1 LRFLARARPL
11 FSSGRKRSVK
21 NPSLENPAGLSRL
34 KLFLALSRTPHG
46 LLDIAAPALCALLWL
61 GKIPSAEIVA
71 LGLLTAFSGYTA
83 VYALNDVVDFHVD
96 RKKIRETGGQAQAGD
111 LDAVFVRHPLAQG
124 MLKYAEGILWMAGWA
139 ALTILGSYLLNPVC
153 TAIFLAACL
162 LEIVYC
168 LLLRVSYLRGI
179 LSGLVKN
186 SGGIAAVFA
195 VDPSPDWAFLAVL
208 FLWFFF
214 WEIGGQNI
222 PNDWIDLEE
231 DRRMLAKTLP
241 VRFGAERSI
250 RMLYGS
256 LILAVILSAVMFR
269 ISPAHLG
276 LPFLIGA
283 AFCGLLFL
291 LAPAHRLLKKP
302 SAGEASALFNRASY
316 YPLAM
321 LAVTL
326 LSGAI

>member
-1 LRFLARARPL
+1 
-11 FSSGRKRSVK
+11 VK
-21 NPSLENPAGLSRL
+21 TPSLENPAGLSRL

-61 GKIPSAEIVA
+61 GKVPTPGVVI

-111 LDAVFVRHPLAQG
+111 LDAVFVRHPMAQG
-124 MLKYAEGILWMAGWA
+124 MLKYAEGILWMAGWG
-139 ALTILGSYLLNPVC
+139 ALTVLGSYLLNPVC
-153 TAIFLAACL
+153 TAVFLAACL
-162 LEIVYC
+162 LETVYC
-168 LLLRVSYLRGI
+168 LLLRVTYLRGI
-179 LSGLVKN
+179 ISGLVKN

-195 VDPSPDWAFLAVL
+195 VDPNPSWAFLSVL

-231 DRRMLAKTLP
+231 DRRMLARTLP
-241 VRFGAERSI
+241 VRFGPERSI

-256 LILAVILSAVMFR
+256 LILAVILSVIMYR
-269 ISPAHLG
+269 VSPAQLG
-276 LPFLIGA
+276 VPFLIGA
-283 AFCGLLFL
+283 VFCGLIFL
-291 LAPAHRLLKKP
+291 LVPAHRLLKAP
-302 SAGEASALFNRASY
+302 SASGASALFNRASY

-326 LSGAI
+326 LSGVI

>member
-1 LRFLARARPL
+1 MTRSHFERLRE
-11 FSSGRKRSVK
+11 RSV
-21 NPSLENPAGLSRL
+21 NTPSLENPAGLSRL

-61 GKIPSAEIVA
+61 GKAPSAEVVV

-111 LDAVFVRHPLAQG
+111 LDAVFVRHPMAQG
-124 MLKYAEGILWMAGWA
+124 MLNYIEGVLWMAGWA

-153 TAIFLAACL
+153 TAIFLAACF

-168 LLLRVSYLRGI
+168 LLLRVTYLRGI
-179 LSGLVKN
+179 ISGLVKN
-186 SGGIAAVFA
+186 SGGVAAVFA
-195 VDPSPDWAFLAVL
+195 VDPNPGWAFLAVL
-208 FLWFFF
+208 LLWFFF

-241 VRFGAERSI
+241 VRFGPERSI

-256 LILAVILSAVMFR
+256 LTLSLILSVIMFWV
-269 ISPAHLG
+269 SPAHLS
-276 LPFLIGA
+276 LPYPIGA
-283 AFCGLLFL
+283 AFCGLFFL
-291 LAPAHRLLKKP
+291 LAPAHRLLKTP
-302 SAGEASALFNRASY
+302 SAAEASALFNRASY

-321 LAVTL
+321 LVVTL
-326 LSGAI
+326 ISGGI